1 MKRLTRP
8 AVYIPLFLIVGFVS
22 GCAGLRN
29 SQRLSEFQDTASLYR
44 NAIRW
49 SNFKGAL
56 AFLEHPSEALGE
68 QGLKRLAL
76 VRVTDYEVTAEQA
89 SPDRRAVDV
98 TAVIEYM
105 WLDRMVQRR
114 VIDHQHWV
122 YVDRLKRWQIDGGLP
137 QFN

>member
-1 MKRLTRP
+1 MKRLTHP
-8 AVYIPLFLIVGFVS
+8 AVCIPLLLFVSVAS

-29 SQRLSEFQDTASLYR
+29 SQRLSEFQDTSSVYR

-49 SNFKGAL
+49 NNFKGAL
-56 AFLEHPSEALGE
+56 GFLRHPSEGLGE
-68 QGLKRLAL
+68 EGLKRLAL

-89 SPDRRAVDV
+89 SPDRRTVDV
-98 TAVIEYM
+98 TAVIEYV

-114 VIDHQHWV
+114 ITDHQHWV